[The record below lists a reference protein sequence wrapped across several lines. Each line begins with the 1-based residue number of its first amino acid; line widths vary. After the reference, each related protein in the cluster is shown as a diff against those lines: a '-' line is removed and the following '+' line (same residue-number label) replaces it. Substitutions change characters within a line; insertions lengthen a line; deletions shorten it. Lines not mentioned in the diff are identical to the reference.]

1 MVAVDLVFELDSLSS
16 IMKNNQS
23 RISLHGILFLVDFF
37 NDSDWMNLRMII
49 QKEALVEKFS
59 NADIARYCYCIDE
72 IWLEDLLIDDEDCV
86 LH

>member
-37 NDSDWMNLRMII
+37 NDSD
-49 QKEALVEKFS
+49 
-59 NADIARYCYCIDE
+59 
-72 IWLEDLLIDDEDCV
+72 
-86 LH
+86 